1 MPKKRTFDCRRLRS
15 DAGVTGLSTRPQTLG
30 VFGRAWF
37 GLALLVAPFLALVLA
52 QGAWADEPQGAGPG
66 SVLEFDAQR
75 LSGQEES
82 LSQYRGEV
90 LLIVNT
96 ASQCGYT
103 PQYDGLQT
111 LYQKYRDQGFSILG
125 FPSNDF
131 GAQEPGTD
139 SQIGAFCKRNYGVEF
154 PMFSKVKVKGSE
166 QHALYAYL
174 TSLPEPVGGPVKWNF
189 QKYLVDRSGQ
199 VVSSYAS
206 AVKPLDKGLVA
217 SIENLLA
224 APTSPPEAGS
234 EVQ

>member
-1 MPKKRTFDCRRLRS
+1 V
-15 DAGVTGLSTRPQTLG
+15 ATL
-30 VFGRAWF
+30 
-37 GLALLVAPFLALVLA
+37 LALVLS
-52 QGAWADEPQGAGPG
+52 QGAWAEGSQGAGPG

-82 LSQYRGEV
+82 LSQYRGDV

-154 PMFSKVKVKGSE
+154 PMFSKVRVKGPE
-166 QHALYAYL
+166 QHALYGYL

-189 QKYLVDRSGQ
+189 QKYLVDRSGH

-224 APTSPPEAGS
+224 TPTSPPEAGS